1 MAISGGRRDRLTNLT
16 SHIEDMSPILRLRN
30 MTALDAQG
38 CARCTFC
45 RCDLALARPSNS
57 GGQLPDVKTASSLL
71 LSGIGTRP
79 GSRLSWRPLRPNAKR
94 APAYV
99 AEARRAKAGGYVELI
114 VQPTDGITRLLETI
128 SQAQKSID
136 VMIFRFDLKPM
147 EKELEAARARGVV
160 VRVLI
165 AHESSQGD
173 KRLRQLELR
182 MLEKGILVART
193 GNGFA
198 RYHGK
203 MTIVDREELHVY
215 GFNFTALDLKSRS
228 FGIVTRD
235 RKAVT
240 EAIRLFEADTLRQ
253 EYEPQEDGAFV
264 VSPENAREIL
274 ATFIK
279 RARKQLLIYDP
290 KVADLQMIRL
300 ISQRIK
306 AGLDVR
312 ILGKVSKRANGGMRV
327 QKLPTPRLHVRA
339 MVRDGDT
346 AFVGSQSLRAM
357 ELDARREVGLIV
369 KEPKTV
375 KRLLDTF
382 EADWAKTDLG
392 AKEAKEAKA
401 KEAKEAKKEE
411 KEKKEEELAE
421 VSAR

>member
-1 MAISGGRRDRLTNLT
+1 
-16 SHIEDMSPILRLRN
+16 
-30 MTALDAQG
+30 
-38 CARCTFC
+38 
-45 RCDLALARPSNS
+45 
-57 GGQLPDVKTASSLL
+57 
-71 LSGIGTRP
+71 
-79 GSRLSWRPLRPNAKR
+79 
-94 APAYV
+94 
-99 AEARRAKAGGYVELI
+99 VELI
-114 VQPTDGITRLLETI
+114 VQPTDGAELLINTI
-128 SQAQKSID
+128 AKAQRSVD

-147 EKELEAARARGVV
+147 EKELVAARERGVV
-160 VRVLI
+160 VRALI

-193 GNGFA
+193 GDAFV

-203 MTIVDREELHVY
+203 LMIVDREELHVY
-215 GFNFTALDLKSRS
+215 GFNFTTLDLKSRS

-235 RKAVT
+235 RRAVT

-290 KVADLQMIRL
+290 KITDLQMIRL
-300 ISQRIK
+300 INQRIK
-306 AGLDVR
+306 AGVDVR
-312 ILGKVSKRANGGMRV
+312 ILGKISKRGGHMRV
-327 QKLPTPRLHVRA
+327 QKPPGLRLHVRA

-375 KRLLDTF
+375 KRLCETF

-392 AKEAKEAKA
+392 AKEVKVL
-401 KEAKEAKKEE
+401 KKEE
-411 KEKKEEELAE
+411 KQKEEVIAE
-421 VSAR
+421 AVGR

>member
-1 MAISGGRRDRLTNLT
+1 
-16 SHIEDMSPILRLRN
+16 
-30 MTALDAQG
+30 
-38 CARCTFC
+38 
-45 RCDLALARPSNS
+45 
-57 GGQLPDVKTASSLL
+57 
-71 LSGIGTRP
+71 
-79 GSRLSWRPLRPNAKR
+79 
-94 APAYV
+94 
-99 AEARRAKAGGYVELI
+99 VELI
-114 VQPTDGITRLLETI
+114 VQPADGIKPLLETI
-128 SQAQKSID
+128 EKAQKSID

-147 EKELEAARARGVV
+147 EKELEAARDRGAV

-182 MLEKGILVART
+182 MLDKGILVART
-193 GNGFA
+193 GDAFV

-203 MTIVDREELHVY
+203 LMIVDREELHVY
-215 GFNFTALDLKSRS
+215 GFNFTTLDLKSRS

-240 EAIRLFEADTLRQ
+240 EAVRVFEADTLRQ

-264 VSPENAREIL
+264 VSPENARESL

-290 KVADLQMIRL
+290 KVTDLQMIRL
-300 ISQRIK
+300 INQRIK
-306 AGLDVR
+306 AGVDVR
-312 ILGKVSKRANGGMRV
+312 ILGKVSKRGGNMRV
-327 QKLPTPRLHVRA
+327 QKLPGLRLHVRA

-375 KRLLDTF
+375 KRLLETF
-382 EADWAKTDLG
+382 EGDWAKTDLG
-392 AKEAKEAKA
+392 AKEIKVG
-401 KEAKEAKKEE
+401 KKEE
-411 KEKKEEELAE
+411 KLKEEVIAE
-421 VSAR
+421 VVAR

>member
-1 MAISGGRRDRLTNLT
+1 M
-16 SHIEDMSPILRLRN
+16 
-30 MTALDAQG
+30 
-38 CARCTFC
+38 
-45 RCDLALARPSNS
+45 
-57 GGQLPDVKTASSLL
+57 
-71 LSGIGTRP
+71 
-79 GSRLSWRPLRPNAKR
+79 
-94 APAYV
+94 
-99 AEARRAKAGGYVELI
+99 ELI
-114 VQPTDGITRLLETI
+114 VQPTDGIKPLIETI
-128 SQAQKSID
+128 TKAQKSID

-147 EKELEAARARGVV
+147 EKELEAARGRGVV
-160 VRVLI
+160 VRALI

-173 KRLRQLELR
+173 KRLRQLEMR

-193 GNGFA
+193 GDAFA

-203 MTIVDREELHVY
+203 MMIVDREELHVY

-240 EAIRLFEADTLRQ
+240 EAIRVFEADTLRQ
-253 EYEPQEDGAFV
+253 EYEPQDDGFFV
-264 VSPENAREIL
+264 VSPEDARETL

-300 ISQRIK
+300 INQRLK
-306 AGLDVR
+306 AGVDVR
-312 ILGKVSKRANGGMRV
+312 VIGKVSRRGGGIRV
-327 QKLPTPRLHVRA
+327 QKQPGLRLHARA

-375 KRLLDTF
+375 KRLLETF
-382 EADWAKTDLG
+382 EADWAKTELG
-392 AKEAKEAKA
+392 AKQAKET
-401 KEAKEAKKEE
+401 KKED
-411 KEKKEEELAE
+411 KEKKVEELTPAA
-421 VSAR
+421 VR